1 MYAVRFIVTL
11 TTLLFGWSGNT
22 IRAAEKT
29 GESRARAAQCF
40 LEVKGVHRVGGDC
53 LFTPLDKTGSFR
65 IATDKGLSAQAT
77 VRAEH
82 EGSASWSGPQGGD
95 AMAMSLGD
103 AYSDMRGCWDADDP
117 QDITKQTHVCAWD
130 KNQRL
135 YLGPTPEEPRWT
147 LAWGERAGMYARIIS
162 SSGLDTDNANV
173 TAEKSRD
180 GAIIWCRGNHDYST
194 ECIRQTLE
202 DEMQFAREKK
212 ATLHANC
219 KTKRYT
225 DFIGRNLQALDD
237 DILNLDTNEKLST
250 YAGGTSVATTAFEAL
265 CPRTAATKR

>member
-29 GESRARAAQCF
+29 GESHARAAQCF

-162 SSGLDTDNANV
+162 SSGLDTEHASV
-173 TAEKSRD
+173 TAEKSRE
-180 GAIIWCRGNHDYST
+180 GATIWCRVNHDYST
-194 ECIRQTLE
+194 ECIKHTLE
-202 DEMQFAREKK
+202 DDTKLARAKT
-212 ATLHANC
+212 TLHANC
-219 KTKRYT
+219 QTKTYT
-225 DFIGRNLQALDD
+225 DFWGRNLKQLDD
-237 DILNLDTNEKLST
+237 DILNLDTNDKLGVST
-250 YAGGTSVATTAFEAL
+250 AAGTWVAQTAFEAL
-265 CPRTAATKR
+265 CPKAATVRR